1 MGIERPIPCHGV
13 YPPNSNPKVCGVRD
27 ARQAGNNAIDNYV
40 NYLSMRIQEEDAEI
54 EVDRILGLC
63 YAERVWRDHLK
74 KFRGEKEGVPPNSLS

>member
-27 ARQAGNNAIDNYV
+27 ARQGGNNAIDNYM

-54 EVDRILGLC
+54 EVNRILDLD
-63 YAERVWRDHLK
+63 YAERREAGIREEVPGR
-74 KFRGEKEGVPPNSLS
+74 EGGSSR